1 MALKKLVRDNIPMLI
16 QNNGQES
23 KTRILGDEEYLKEL
37 KKKLREEAEEVY
49 LAADTLELMEELADV
64 LEVADALRKQAGI
77 SHEELEYC
85 RRTKAEKNGRFE
97 KRVFLESVSEKS
109 KKT

>member
-49 LAADTLELMEELADV
+49 LAADTLELMEELADFLV
-64 LEVADALRKQAGI
+64 VADALR
-77 SHEELEYC
+77 
-85 RRTKAEKNGRFE
+85 
-97 KRVFLESVSEKS
+97 
-109 KKT
+109 